1 MKRLVDA
8 FLDLPTGP
16 AILLIVAL
24 VGIVVAVAL
33 IVSHF
38 SFRAGER
45 YAEERFAHI
54 SNKRR
59 DRESIV

>member
-1 MKRLVDA
+1 MKKLVDA
-8 FLDLPTGP
+8 FLEMPTGP
-16 AILLIVAL
+16 AILLIAAF

-33 IVSHF
+33 IVSHI

-45 YAEERFAHI
+45 YAEERLQHI